1 MTPSKCEIIFQ
12 LIVQKLGGIQTFGH
26 RLRRTA
32 DNGGLLAAVPVPVHD
47 QSQIEVFLLAAFLTL
62 ETILLSFVTVAGV
75 GLGFIR
81 IFRFLRLGFRRPG
94 FLILARF
101 RFPRLTLRGLCAGD
115 SLRDALIPLTQ
126 LQLIHGRQRIIPN
139 WIPELRLR

>member
-12 LIVQKLGGIQTFGH
+12 LIVQKLGGIQPFGH

-47 QSQIEVFLLAAFLTL
+47 QSQIEFFLIAALIAL
-62 ETILLSFVTVAGV
+62 NAVLLPFVTVAGV

-81 IFRFLRLGFRRPG
+81 IFRFLRLGFLRSG

-101 RFPRLTLRGLCAGD
+101 
-115 SLRDALIPLTQ
+115 
-126 LQLIHGRQRIIPN
+126 
-139 WIPELRLR
+139 